1 MNQFS
6 QHFIKTQQIDKKYGR
21 MLALVLR
28 AREASDYSPEMS
40 VSEADTK
47 AIITDAQ
54 AFVARIKAFLG
65 IS

>member
-1 MNQFS
+1 
-6 QHFIKTQQIDKKYGR
+6 
-21 MLALVLR
+21 MLALVMQ

-54 AFVARIKAFLG
+54 AFVARSKAFLG
-65 IS
+65 IN